1 MRGHRRVT
9 RCVRRPSGRPFVVPR
24 VVPTL
29 APLERTFMD
38 IFSFPPIAAILDAG
52 YTGLIALSTL
62 FEPLAGAT
70 AAALAVIV
78 VTLIVRAALIP
89 VGVSQAKGEQIRS
102 RLAPKLQAIQKKY
115 GKNPEKMQ
123 RETLKLYEAEK
134 TSPLA
139 GCLPMLIQ
147 APIVGLIY
155 TLFIHPQIAG
165 HPNTLLTEQLAG
177 VPLGSSFAH
186 LVVTGTLTLSSAVV
200 FLIVAGCIAL
210 VGELTR
216 RAFRPTQP
224 IEGPLGGAGAQ
235 RLLGAMQFLTA
246 IISLFV
252 PLAAGLYLTVTVAW
266 TLVQRVVLRRRY
278 PLIEPAAVRQEGA
291 PQPERD

>member
-1 MRGHRRVT
+1 MT

-24 VVPTL
+24 VVSTL
-29 APLERTFMD
+29 AFLERTIMD

-52 YTGLIALSTL
+52 YTGLIALTAL

-102 RLAPKLQAIQKKY
+102 RLALKLQAIQKKY

-186 LVVTGTLTLSSAVV
+186 LVVTGTLTLSSAAV

-235 RLLGAMQFLTA
+235 RLLGAMQFVTA

-278 PLIEPAAVRQEGA
+278 PLTEPAAVRHEGA

>member
-1 MRGHRRVT
+1 
-9 RCVRRPSGRPFVVPR
+9 
-24 VVPTL
+24 
-29 APLERTFMD
+29 MD
-38 IFSFPPIAAILDAG
+38 IFAFPPLAAILDAG
-52 YTGLIALSTL
+52 YTALIALSEVL
-62 FEPLAGAT
+62 APLAGSAS
-70 AAALAVIV
+70 AALAVII

-102 RLAPKLQAIQKKY
+102 KLAPQMKAIQDKF
-115 GKNPEKMQ
+115 GKNPERLQ
-123 RETLKLYEAEK
+123 REMLKLYEREK
-134 TSPLA
+134 TSPFA

-165 HPNTLLTEQLAG
+165 HPNTLLTEELFG
-177 VPLGSSFAH
+177 VKLGSSFAH
-186 LVVTGTLTLSSAVV
+186 LVVTGSLTWTSAAV
-200 FLIVAGCIAL
+200 FLGVAALIAL

-224 IEGPLGGAGAQ
+224 LEGPLAGAGAQ
-235 RLLGAMQFLTA
+235 AMLGAMQFITA

-266 TLVQRVVLRRRY
+266 TLVQRVVLRRKY
-278 PLIEPAAVRQEGA
+278 PLVVSEPAA
-291 PQPERD
+291 